1 MISWKEFARQ
11 FEVHRWTYGVLWKVQ
26 PWYTFGLVVCGVLSG
41 ITPVLLFLALRGLI
55 DDRHQSGGKYTEQ
68 WLLFLMTV
76 GIVEAVISLALKLFR
91 NLLRERAI
99 VDINEMILKASVMQ
113 PVSFFENNKS
123 MNRLEKIKSN
133 SAERLVELIGRNSQ
147 LLACILQI
155 LTISILLARLEPLI
169 LFVVPP
175 CFIPYLWYQ
184 LQLGPQTSKEI
195 HERAQDR
202 RRVGYFV
209 GLLTSPSSVAETRLL
224 GISEHLINNFRGAL
238 TANRDQEVSKSVR
251 QFAGG
256 AVFSILCTVM
266 FVWLIYRM
274 LHGRGEEGVSL
285 GGIVFFAGA
294 AIRLR
299 KSLEDAT
306 ACLASIADHMVYV
319 SSVKNYLTSSAEAT
333 TTSSTPLRE
342 DFYPEIRFENV
353 SFSYQGQEKPALD
366 KVTFTIRAGETIA
379 IVGEN
384 GSGKSTLVKLIAGI
398 YRPDTGNILISGQPL
413 ESGNLDYFYQK
424 IAFVF
429 QDFGRYSTTLLENV
443 AYGNWAKY
451 SSETD
456 RQRLEEL
463 APVISQAGLEKD
475 LARMPQGEETV
486 LGKQFGAY
494 EPSGGVWQ
502 KIALARAFARQAPI
516 LIMDEPSS
524 AIDARA
530 EYELFGRIGRLSEG
544 RTTILISHRFSTVS
558 MASRIFVIDR
568 GQLVEEGSHEQLM
581 AMNGRY
587 AMLYNYHKKLHGEG

>member
-1 MISWKEFARQ
+1 MISMKEFKRQ
-11 FEVHRWTYGVLWKVQ
+11 FEVHRWTYGILWKVQ
-26 PWYTFGLVVCGVLSG
+26 PWYTLGLVVCGFLSG
-41 ITPVLLFLALRGLI
+41 ITPVLLFIALRGLI
-55 DDRHQSGGKYTEQ
+55 DDRHVSGGKNTEL

-91 NLLRERAI
+91 NLLRERAV
-99 VDINEMILKASVMQ
+99 VDINEMILKASVTQ

-147 LLACILQI
+147 VLASILQI
-155 LTISILLARLEPLI
+155 TTISVMLARLEPLI
-169 LFVVPP
+169 LLVVPP

-184 LQLGPQTSKEI
+184 LQLGSKTSKEL

-224 GISEHLINNFRGAL
+224 GISDYLISKFRGAL
-238 TANRDQEVSKSVR
+238 STNRDQEVSKNVR
-251 QFAGG
+251 QFLGG
-256 AVFSILCTVM
+256 AVFSILCTIL

-274 LHGRGEEGVSL
+274 LHGRGENGVSL
-285 GGIVFFAGA
+285 GGVVFFAGA

-306 ACLASIADHMVYV
+306 GSLASIADHMVYV
-319 SSVKNYLTSSAEAT
+319 TSVKNYLTSSVEE
-333 TTSSTPLRE
+333 TPQSMPQE
-342 DFYPEIRFENV
+342 SGEFYPEIRFQNV
-353 SFSYQGQEKPALD
+353 SFRYQGQETPALD
-366 KVTFTIRAGETIA
+366 NITFTIRPGETIA

-398 YRPDTGNILISGQPL
+398 YIPDSGAILISGQPL
-413 ESGNLDYFYQK
+413 EPSSLEYFYKK

-429 QDFGRYSTTLLENV
+429 QDFGRYNTTLLENV
-443 AYGNWAKY
+443 AYGNWSKF
-451 SSETD
+451 SGETD
-456 RQRLEEL
+456 LERLEEL
-463 APVISQAGLEKD
+463 APVISQAGLQKD
-475 LARMPQGEETV
+475 LERMPQGEATV

-530 EYELFGRIGRLSEG
+530 EYELFGRIEALSEG

-568 GQLVEEGSHEQLM
+568 GQLVEEGSHDQLM
-581 AMNGRY
+581 AMAGRY

>member
-1 MISWKEFARQ
+1 M
-11 FEVHRWTYGVLWKVQ
+11 
-26 PWYTFGLVVCGVLSG
+26 
-41 ITPVLLFLALRGLI
+41 
-55 DDRHQSGGKYTEQ
+55 
-68 WLLFLMTV
+68 
-76 GIVEAVISLALKLFR
+76 
-91 NLLRERAI
+91 
-99 VDINEMILKASVMQ
+99 
-113 PVSFFENNKS
+113 
-123 MNRLEKIKSN
+123 
-133 SAERLVELIGRNSQ
+133 
-147 LLACILQI
+147 
-155 LTISILLARLEPLI
+155 
-169 LFVVPP
+169 
-175 CFIPYLWYQ
+175 
-184 LQLGPQTSKEI
+184 
-195 HERAQDR
+195 
-202 RRVGYFV
+202 
-209 GLLTSPSSVAETRLL
+209 
-224 GISEHLINNFRGAL
+224 
-238 TANRDQEVSKSVR
+238 
-251 QFAGG
+251 
-256 AVFSILCTVM
+256 
-266 FVWLIYRM
+266 
-274 LHGRGEEGVSL
+274 
-285 GGIVFFAGA
+285 
-294 AIRLR
+294 
-299 KSLEDAT
+299 
-306 ACLASIADHMVYV
+306 
-319 SSVKNYLTSSAEAT
+319 
-333 TTSSTPLRE
+333 
-342 DFYPEIRFENV
+342 
-353 SFSYQGQEKPALD
+353 
-366 KVTFTIRAGETIA
+366 TFTIRAGETIA

>member
-1 MISWKEFARQ
+1 MTSLKEIARQ
-11 FEVHRWTYGVLWKVQ
+11 FEIHRWTYGVLWKIE
-26 PWYTFGLVVCGVLSG
+26 PWYTLGLVVCGVLAG
-41 ITPVLLFLALRGLI
+41 ITPVLLFVALRGLI
-55 DDRHQSGGKYTEQ
+55 DDRHVSDGKNTEL

-76 GIVEAVISLALKLFR
+76 GIVEAIVSLALKLFR
-91 NLLRERAI
+91 NLLRERAV
-99 VDINEMILKASVMQ
+99 VDINEMILKASVSQ
-113 PVSFFENNKS
+113 PVSFFENSGS

-133 SAERLVELIGRNSQ
+133 SAERLVDLIGRNSQ
-147 LLACILQI
+147 VLASILQI
-155 LTISILLARLEPLI
+155 VTISVMLARLEPLI
-169 LFVVPP
+169 LLVVPP

-184 LQLGPQTSKEI
+184 LQLGTSTSKEL
-195 HERAQDR
+195 HARAQDR

-209 GLLTSPSSVAETRLL
+209 GLLTSPNSVAETRLL
-224 GISEHLINNFRGAL
+224 GISEHLISKFRGAL
-238 TANRDQEVSKSVR
+238 SVNRDEEVSKNVK

-256 AVFSILCTVM
+256 AVFSVLCTVL

-274 LHGRGEEGVSL
+274 LHGRGGDEVSL
-285 GGIVFFAGA
+285 GGVVFFAGA

-306 ACLASIADHMVYV
+306 GSLAAIADHLVYV
-319 SSVKNYLTSSAEAT
+319 SSVKSYLTSSNEA
-333 TTSSTPLRE
+333 SPKPSANALE
-342 DFYPEIRFENV
+342 DFFPEIRFENV
-353 SFSYQGQEKPALD
+353 SFRYQGQENLALD
-366 KVTFTIRAGETIA
+366 NISFTIHPGETIA

-398 YRPDTGNILISGQPL
+398 YRPDSGSISISGQPL
-413 ESGNLDYFYQK
+413 DSNNMEHFYRK

-443 AYGNWAKY
+443 AYGDWGRFA
-451 SSETD
+451 SATD
-456 RQRLEEL
+456 RQRHEEL

-494 EPSGGVWQ
+494 EPSGGGWQ
-502 KIALARAFARQAPI
+502 KIALARAFARRAPI
-516 LIMDEPSS
+516 LILDEPSS

-530 EYELFGRIGRLSEG
+530 EYELFRKIRTLSEG

-558 MASRIFVIDR
+558 MASRIVVIDR
-568 GQLVEEGSHEQLM
+568 GQLVEEGCHEELM
-581 AMNGRY
+581 AKDGRY

>member
-1 MISWKEFARQ
+1 MISLKDLKRQ
-11 FEVHRWTYGVLWKVQ
+11 FEVHRWTYGLLWKVQ
-26 PWYTFGLVVCGVLSG
+26 PWYTLGLVVCGFLSG
-41 ITPVLLFLALRGLI
+41 ITPVLLFVALRGLI
-55 DDRHQSGGKYTEQ
+55 DDQHVSGGEHTEL
-68 WLLFLMTV
+68 WLLFLLTV
-76 GIVEAVISLALKLFR
+76 GIVEAVVSLALKLFR
-91 NLLRERAI
+91 NLLRERAV

-133 SAERLVELIGRNSQ
+133 SAERSVELIGRNSQ
-147 LLACILQI
+147 VLASILQI
-155 LTISILLARLEPLI
+155 VTISVMLARLEPLI

-184 LQLGPQTSKEI
+184 LQLGSKTSKEL

-209 GLLTSPSSVAETRLL
+209 NLLTSPSSVAETRLL
-224 GISEHLINNFRGAL
+224 GISEHLIKKFRGAL
-238 TANRDQEVSKSVR
+238 TVNRDQEVSKSVR
-251 QFAGG
+251 QFTGG
-256 AVFSILCTVM
+256 AVFSILCTVL

-274 LHGRGEEGVSL
+274 LYGRGENGVSL

-306 ACLASIADHMVYV
+306 ASLASIADHMVYV
-319 SSVKNYLTSSAEAT
+319 SSVKSYLTSSTEVMPD
-333 TTSSTPLRE
+333 SSTPLLE

-353 SFSYQGQEKPALD
+353 SFCYQGQEKPALD
-366 KVTFTIRAGETIA
+366 NVTFTIKPGETIA

-398 YRPDTGNILISGQPL
+398 YRPNKGSILISGQPL
-413 ESGNLDYFYQK
+413 EPSNLDYFYKK
-424 IAFVF
+424 ISFVF

-443 AYGNWAKY
+443 AYGNWSKY
-451 SSETD
+451 SSAAD
-456 RQRLEEL
+456 RQSLEEL
-463 APVISQAGLEKD
+463 ASFISQAGLEKD
-475 LARMPQGEETV
+475 LARMPQGEETL

-530 EYELFGRIGRLSEG
+530 EYELFGRIGALSEG

-581 AMNGRY
+581 ALNGRY